1 MINYNILNTAINYYS
16 QEGFQ
21 RIETPWTVSEYVDRI
36 TKPEGRVSMQLKH
49 NNKCLVASGEQS
61 FLYLYLKDFI
71 PKGKFQTKTPCFR
84 DENFDLTHTKYF
96 MKCELI
102 NTQTVTP
109 IELEKMVGL
118 SLNFFRKYLSNP
130 VVVETQEG
138 YDIECGGIELG
149 SYGIRTCDYLEYIYG
164 TGCAEPRLSQTIKK
178 LQL

>member
-16 QEGFQ
+16 QEGFK

-71 PKGKFQTKTPCFR
+71 PKGKFQTTTPCFR

-138 YDIECGGIELG
+138 YDIECGVLNSGV
-149 SYGIRTCDYLEYIYG
+149 T
-164 TGCAEPRLSQTIKK
+164 A
-178 LQL
+178 